1 MPTSEQFQM
10 WAEEVATAAA
20 PFGEAASVAAGTPE
34 ITCAY
39 LINLINRLLLQIAQD
54 TALSGMTGREAQ
66 AYRDLQVLRSRIIR
80 ACDPTQTPEKPDAE
94 TPEPEESEEPEDE
107 LPPPEPPLPEEP
119 SPPEPVEPEPEPEP
133 SCCDIHGHQ
142 LPSLDFRGLTL
153 RARSGGVVVG
163 GAVTSEHPCGL
174 KFWDIKLV
182 VVSPTGTQTE
192 IYRTTSR
199 VGSPSKQRSFSLP
212 SSFLRGFRSGFVE
225 ATVEST
231 CGTSNRAIRSNHG
244 WVIKPGSPTN
254 P

>member
-54 TALSGMTGREAQ
+54 SALSGMTGREAQ

-94 TPEPEESEEPEDE
+94 APEPEEPEDE

-142 LPSLDFRGLTL
+142 LPSLDFRGLIL

-199 VGSPSKQRSFSLP
+199 VGTPSKQQSFSLP